1 MDKYEFAVRTDK
13 LKKMAEKGDYV
24 SAAKIADAIDWSK
37 VTDTRLLSTVADAYE
52 KVGRYKEARETLLI
66 AYEQVPV
73 GRRMVYR
80 LTELAVKEGNLAEAE
95 DYFRE
100 YQEIAPNDTGKFVL
114 RYEISAAKGEPL
126 DKQISILEAY
136 KRREFEERWAYEL
149 AALYQKAGRKE
160 ECVRLCDEIIVWFGD
175 GEYVNK
181 AKALKEKYGIYT
193 ADRSDSVLPPLQETD
208 KHGITEQWN
217 VAALQQQQEL
227 SENLAA
233 MMKEEPGYTDPEFD
247 EEGFAAKLGKTKEV
261 KLPIVPEATRELNDI
276 HDALAYAGEVIPSLD
291 LDVIKEAAEEEHQ
304 KNVTE
309 HRRWDPVWSGGAT
322 SEVKRTGAKTAEF
335 IPDHREELPDDTGDI
350 LGEELAPEAPKAP
363 DTPVSGMQEKLP
375 EETSVKPASSLENES
390 GKEELSYGAAS
401 EEDPQIPADMT
412 LEELLK
418 QAENMLS
425 SGEESPRL
433 DLESA
438 LSAAEAEAGED
449 LSYLKEAVSE
459 TTDAYDRRP
468 KISAPDSVV
477 NMLEEE
483 REARLGLRRKEKEL
497 QEEDAKEAL
506 DDSRSEEAAPDESG
520 SEETAQEEAPSLA
533 GDRSQ
538 EEEQARAEK
547 PAEEETEN
555 KAKEKPME
563 ANSGRAG
570 AAPAAEKKA
579 ARCAFLEASDES
591 TRTERAMESIRKLH
605 ERRGTEAGRAAR
617 VSASRLNERGVSAT
631 FAKLGGRDLI
641 VENASVLAIDTVEDL
656 ARELREKDEDN
667 VIVLV
672 DTAAG
677 ISKLIPS
684 CDALRGIC
692 SYIREKASVKSTG
705 QKEGAS
711 KGAKKPAPA
720 QGGKKAGASRDE
732 EAPGKARAAAQKAA
746 PVGEMSMRDFA
757 KCVEDYAH
765 QLECELDDKASLAI
779 YARAEQL
786 MDDGIVLSEA
796 VAKDITDEAVELA
809 EKPSL
814 RGVFSGK
821 YNKDGF
827 LILREEHFM
836 HK

>member
-13 LKKMAEKGDYV
+13 LRKMADKGDYA
-24 SAAKIADAIDWSK
+24 SAVKIADTIDWSR

-52 KVGRYKEARETLLI
+52 KVGRYKEARETLLT

-95 DYFRE
+95 DYFTE

-126 DKQISILEAY
+126 SKQISILEAY
-136 KRREFEERWAYEL
+136 KRREFEEKWAYEL
-149 AALYQKAGRKE
+149 ATLYQKAGRKE
-160 ECVRLCDEIIVWFGD
+160 ECIRLCDEIIVWFGE
-175 GEYVNK
+175 GEYVNR
-181 AKALKEKYGIYT
+181 AKALKEEYGVYT
-193 ADRSDSVLPPLQETD
+193 ADRGDSVLPPLQEEE

-233 MMKEEPGYTDPEFD
+233 MMKEEPGYSDPEFD

-276 HDALAYAGEVIPSLD
+276 HQALAYAGEVIPSLD
-291 LDVIKEAAEEEHQ
+291 LDVIKQAAEEEHQ

-309 HRRWDPVWSGGAT
+309 HRRWDPVWSGEAT

-335 IPDHREELPDDTGDI
+335 IPDRREELPDDTD
-350 LGEELAPEAPKAP
+350 ELLRDDSSFMTDPHKNAFAAKAEQ
-363 DTPVSGMQEKLP
+363 S
-375 EETSVKPASSLENES
+375 
-390 GKEELSYGAAS
+390 AS
-401 EEDPQIPADMT
+401 EEEKPSVESEPAPQKADEFAYGASFEEEADT
-412 LEELLK
+412 TAGASLEDLLK
-418 QAENMLS
+418 QAETLLTG
-425 SGEESPRL
+425 GEEETKL
-433 DLESA
+433 DLKSA
-438 LSAAEAEAGED
+438 LSAAEAKTGED
-449 LSYLKEAVSE
+449 LSYLNE
-459 TTDAYDRRP
+459 TTPEKMETYDRRP

-483 REARLGLRRKEKEL
+483 KEARLGLRRREKEEQETKADAAQAEEPL
-497 QEEDAKEAL
+497 EEEKPEEKLSEEKRPEEERQEEDAPLAA
-506 DDSRSEEAAPDESG
+506 SSEGAKD
-520 SEETAQEEAPSLA
+520 EETQEI
-533 GDRSQ
+533 
-538 EEEQARAEK
+538 
-547 PAEEETEN
+547 
-555 KAKEKPME
+555 AKEKPM
-563 ANSGRAG
+563 AVKSDRSKAAQAPSG
-570 AAPAAEKKA
+570 KKA

-605 ERRGTEAGRAAR
+605 ERLGTEAGRAAR
-617 VSASRLNERGVSAT
+617 VSADRLNERGIAAT
-631 FAKLGGRDLI
+631 FAKLAGRDLI
-641 VENASVLAIDTVEDL
+641 VENASLLAIDTVEDL
-656 ARELREKDEDN
+656 AQELREKDEDN

-672 DTAAG
+672 DTASG
-677 ISKLIPS
+677 IQKLIPS

-692 SYIREKASVKSTG
+692 SYIREKAAVKTG
-705 QKEGAS
+705 AAKKETSESERKPAPG
-711 KGAKKPAPA
+711 KGAKKAAVPQDEDAPVK
-720 QGGKKAGASRDE
+720 GKSKSASR
-732 EAPGKARAAAQKAA
+732 KAA
-746 PVGEMSMRDFA
+746 PSGEMSMRDFA

-765 QLECELDDKASLAI
+765 QLECELDEKASLAI

-786 MDDGIVLSEA
+786 IDDGITLTED

-827 LILREEHFM
+827 LILREDHFM